1 MDLLAM
7 ILAALS
13 CFALFQDPVSWE
25 EFTSTVFDP
34 ALCLPEPTARELMD
48 GRKEIVHLP
57 SAMREWVKTDF
68 ALRPGAEAG
77 DGHTPT
83 LVGDL
88 VRELR
93 PIARDKKRLAKR
105 LKELQARLPA
115 FGARDAEWL
124 SQLLRDEE
132 LHARGWDPD
141 DDEPDD
147 GLLLTP
153 EWELDEKVKGRHAFW
168 RDRGG
173 NGYVYQLAAFYF
185 ADAHS
190 IATTDCD
197 LEAYKEHANNE
208 YEEIYAV
215 PGSLLRGVDP
225 QGRPFAY
232 YQVFYTWDVDF
243 PYSTYDCE
251 LHVYIHVD
259 DDGNLV
265 TDTMS
270 QSEDV
275 YWAASRDLFLPVFD
289 RDGAWVC
296 MLLAQQFG
304 VDVDG
309 VPDGEGDR
317 LEGYRGLVGSK
328 KKVCE
333 AMFAAWKGEP
343 RNPADAGAGIE
354 SFPFPGGA
362 E

>member
-1 MDLLAM
+1 M
-7 ILAALS
+7 ILAALCS
-13 CFALFQDPVSWE
+13 FALLQDPISWE
-25 EFTSTVFDP
+25 RFTAEVFDP
-34 ALCLPEPTARELMD
+34 ALCLPEPTARELLD
-48 GRKEIVHLP
+48 GRDEIVHLP
-57 SAMREWVKTDF
+57 AAMRAWVKRDF
-68 ALRPGAEAG
+68 ALAEGEEAG
-77 DGHTPT
+77 ADHQAW
-83 LVGDL
+83 LLGDL
-88 VRELR
+88 VQELR
-93 PIARDKKRLAKR
+93 PVARDKKELKRKLEQLQGQLAG
-105 LKELQARLPA
+105 

-124 SQLLRDEE
+124 SQLLRDNE
-132 LHARGWDPD
+132 LHERGWDPD

-153 EWELDEKVKGRHAFW
+153 EWELDEKVKGRHSFW
-168 RDRGG
+168 KNRGG

-185 ADAHS
+185 ADAIS

-197 LEAYKEHANNE
+197 LESYKEHANNE
-208 YEEIYAV
+208 YEAIYAV
-215 PGSLLRGVDP
+215 PGSLLRGKDP

-232 YQVFYTWDVDF
+232 YQVFYTWDIDF

-270 QSEDV
+270 NSEDL

-289 RDGAWVC
+289 RDGEWVC

-328 KKVCE
+328 KKLCE
-333 AMFAAWKGEP
+333 AMFAAWQGEP
-343 RNPADAGAGIE
+343 RNPKDAGEGIE
-354 SFPFPGGA
+354 SFPFPGG
-362 E
+362 EE